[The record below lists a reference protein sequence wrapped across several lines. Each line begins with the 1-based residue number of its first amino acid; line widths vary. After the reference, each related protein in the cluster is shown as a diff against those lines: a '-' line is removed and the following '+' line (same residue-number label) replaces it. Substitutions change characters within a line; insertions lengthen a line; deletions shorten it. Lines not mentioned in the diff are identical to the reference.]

1 MKKIIKQDGK
11 RKVFIYDDGSER
23 SFEEVKNSVDKEII
37 KEKKY
42 FKKTKEIED

>member
-23 SFEEVKNSVDKEII
+23 SFAEVKNFIPKI
-37 KEKKY
+37 KEKKF
-42 FKKTKEIED
+42 FKKDKEEESK